1 MRGVVVIAAS
11 CEKIDGRKGNI
22 MDTPNQLTTDSLM
35 SVLAEAQQTVRSYDT
50 KAQIIGV
57 GYIFA
62 LGVVMQSGNHI
73 PIPVQFA
80 ALYVLAGWAII
91 VLPIIMFAL
100 VLHPSRVDKVK
111 FDQVPD
117 DTQSMMY
124 YDDRKFADATQY
136 RRSVTDTDWYLEIS
150 TEIMKVSKVRDVK
163 RTRFLRALY
172 WSGGSFAILFLS
184 QMLRASG
191 VLAQ

>member
-1 MRGVVVIAAS
+1 
-11 CEKIDGRKGNI
+11 
-22 MDTPNQLTTDSLM
+22 MDTNNQLTTDSLM

-73 PIPVQFA
+73 PIPVEFA

-91 VLPIIMFAL
+91 ILPIIMFAL

-117 DTQSMMY
+117 EAKSMMY
-124 YDDRKFADATQY
+124 FDDRKFKDAAQY
-136 RRSVTDTDWYLEIS
+136 RDAANDVDWYLEVS

-172 WSGGSFAILFLS
+172 WSGGSFAVLFLS
-184 QMLRASG
+184 QMMRASG
-191 VLAQ
+191 IMVQ

>member
-1 MRGVVVIAAS
+1 MDSTSQDIKGQIASDA
-11 CEKIDGRKGNI
+11 
-22 MDTPNQLTTDSLM
+22 LM

-73 PIPVQFA
+73 PIPVEFS
-80 ALYVLAGWAII
+80 ALYVFAGWMII
-91 VLPIIMFAL
+91 ILPIIMFAL

-111 FDQVPD
+111 FNQVPSES
-117 DTQSMMY
+117 QGMMY
-124 YDDRKFADATQY
+124 FDDRKFKDAKQY
-136 RRSVTDTDWYLEIS
+136 REAVPAADWHLEIS

-172 WSGGSFAILFLS
+172 WTGGSFVILFLS

-191 VLAQ
+191 MLAQ

>member
-1 MRGVVVIAAS
+1 MA
-11 CEKIDGRKGNI
+11 D
-22 MDTPNQLTTDSLM
+22 DNQLTSDSLM
-35 SVLAEAQQTVRSYDT
+35 AVLAEAQQTVRSYDT

-62 LGVVMQSGNHI
+62 LGVVLQSGNHI
-73 PIPVQFA
+73 PVPVEYA
-80 ALYVLAGWAII
+80 ALYVLAGWFII
-91 VLPIIMFAL
+91 VLPIVMFAL

-111 FDQVPD
+111 FDQIPED
-117 DTQSMMY
+117 AQSMMY
-124 YDDRKFADATQY
+124 FDDRKFSNAETYRKAATD
-136 RRSVTDTDWYLEIS
+136 VDWHLEIS

-172 WSGGSFAILFLS
+172 WSGGSFTILFLS

-191 VLAQ
+191 MLAH